1 MAELQTDN
9 PIGLFQ
15 QWLSDAKQTDMVE
28 PTAMSLATATRS
40 GMPSVRMVLLKAADE
55 RGFVFYTNL
64 GSRKAREL
72 DENPQAAL
80 CMHFPPLRRQVR
92 VAGVVEPV
100 SAEEADAYFASRA
113 RTSRIGAWASR
124 QSEVMPESYALEKRV
139 AYFTA
144 RFAVGEVPRPEFWS
158 GYRIVPHE
166 IEFWVDREYR
176 LHERIRYTRPEP
188 AAPWQA
194 DRLFP

>member
-1 MAELQTDN
+1 MA
-9 PIGLFQ
+9 
-15 QWLSDAKQTDMVE
+15 
-28 PTAMSLATATRS
+28 LATASES
-40 GMPSVRMVLLKAADE
+40 GAPSVRMVLLKAVDP

-72 DENPQAAL
+72 SENPHAAL
-80 CMHFPPLRRQVR
+80 CMHFPTLRRQLR
-92 VAGVVEPV
+92 AAGPVQPV
-100 SAEEADAYFASRA
+100 SSEEADGYFVSRP

-124 QSEVMPESYALEKRV
+124 QTEVMPEPLALEKRV
-139 AYFTA
+139 AYFAA
-144 RFAVGEVPRPEFWS
+144 RYAVGEVPRPEFWS

-176 LHERIRYTRPEP
+176 LHERVRYTRVDVS
-188 AAPWQA
+188 APWQM